1 MKQDSMVEALRR
13 RKAQGVNITIS
24 VDPKD
29 EVAGLDQGLMGDEVE
44 SEEDKEHELA
54 ELDQAP
60 DASSVGEDDDGAP
73 PAETD
78 HPDEE
83 QDRQLFRDEMAK
95 ANFGKGS
102 LAAFKNKQLSK
113 TRV

>member
-24 VDPKD
+24 VAPKPG
-29 EVAGLDQGLMGDEVE
+29 ELDSDAVPGLMGEE

-60 DASSVGEDDDGAP
+60 DASEVGEDDDGAP
-73 PAETD
+73 PAAE
-78 HPDEE
+78 HEDEE

-102 LAAFKNKQLSK
+102 LAALKNKQLSK
-113 TRV
+113 AKV